1 MTLRKKTLLISG
13 AVTCCLIIILLITM
27 NTILLQ
33 GFRTLE
39 KQDMEKN
46 LLRAQNVLQMEQAA
60 LDTMASDWAFW
71 DDSYEFVQ
79 DNNEEYI
86 RKNLNDLTFIT
97 QKLNFI
103 LYVNSVGQMVYGQ
116 GFDLEKE
123 TTSPLPVGLV
133 EQITSQQ
140 LLPYSKEAVDGVSG
154 IVTVQNRPVMLAIR
168 PILDTDKEKPA
179 RGGMIVGRFLTS
191 ENIADLA
198 NTAQLS
204 LRSCL
209 FTEAE
214 LPEDFGVAKAAFTV
228 DSSIVIQP
236 LDDNHI
242 AGYIVLPDLYKQPGL
257 ILRVDTMRDIYNQG
271 KRTLSYATFMLIIM
285 GILFGGIHWLFL
297 EKTVLARLTSLSR
310 QVMGIG
316 KSGDYMALVDEQG
329 DDELGML
336 AGNINKMLKSLAVT
350 QNELRTSE
358 VITRVLL
365 NGIPDSLL
373 RIDQHGLI
381 LDLQTGRCRLMATAP
396 QMMSGRNI
404 SECYP
409 SHVAKIFM
417 WKIQVAINS
426 NTQQVFEYESSE
438 STNTTKIIYQEIRID
453 PCGEQEVIAI
463 IRDFEKII

>member
-13 AVTCCLIIILLITM
+13 VVTCCLTIILLFTT

-46 LLRAQNVLQMEQAA
+46 LLRAQNVLQMDQSA
-60 LDTMASDWAFW
+60 LDNMLSDWAFW
-71 DDSYEFVQ
+71 DDTYEFIQ

-86 RKNLNDLTFIT
+86 KKNLNDLTFTT
-97 QKLNFI
+97 QNLNFVM
-103 LYVNSVGQMVYGQ
+103 YVNAEDQMVYGQ
-116 GFDLEKE
+116 GFDLEKKI
-123 TTSPLPVGLV
+123 TSPLPIGLL
-133 EQITSQQ
+133 EQLITKE
-140 LLPYSKEAVDGVSG
+140 LLTHDKDDVDGASG
-154 IVTVQNRPVMLAIR
+154 IVILQDRPIMLAIR
-168 PILDTDKEKPA
+168 PILDTDKQKTA
-179 RGGMIVGRFLTS
+179 RGHMIVGRYLTN
-191 ENIADLA
+191 EKMTDLG
-198 NTAQLS
+198 NSAQLS
-204 LRSCL
+204 LASYL
-209 FTEAE
+209 FAVAE
-214 LPEDFGVAKAAFTV
+214 LPEDFSVAKASFLLNSTV
-228 DSSIVIQP
+228 FVQP
-236 LDDNHI
+236 LDDEHI
-242 AGYIVLPDLYKQPGL
+242 AGYAVLKDLYGQPGM
-257 ILRVDTMRDIYNQG
+257 ILRVDTTRHIYNQG
-271 KRTLSYATFMLIIM
+271 KKTFGYVTGILIVM
-285 GILFGGIHWLFL
+285 GILFGGINWLFL
-297 EKTVLARLTSLSR
+297 EKTVLARLTSLSQ

-316 KSGDYMALVDEQG
+316 KSGDPVALVDGQG
-329 DDELGML
+329 NDELGIL
-336 AGNINKMLKSLAVT
+336 AGNINKMLKSLALA

-373 RIDQHGLI
+373 RVDQHGLI

-396 QMMSGRNI
+396 QMMPGRNI

-426 NTQQVFEYESSE
+426 NTQQVFEYEAPDI
-438 STNTTKIIYQEIRID
+438 TNTTKTIYQEIRID